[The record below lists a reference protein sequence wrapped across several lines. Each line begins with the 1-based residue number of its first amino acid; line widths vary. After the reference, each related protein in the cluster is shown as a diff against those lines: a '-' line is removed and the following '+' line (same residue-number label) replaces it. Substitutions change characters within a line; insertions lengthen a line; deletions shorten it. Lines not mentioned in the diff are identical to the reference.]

1 MPELPVV
8 MVNDFLD
15 TEIKGI
21 FTTQYV
27 EPDEMLLVHNLTGL
41 KVKIVKKNSSVVTYL
56 FSLTNGWIEI
66 QSEKVSCD
74 AVHLISMMLPK
85 EKEKEEAI
93 KREASIEEYRKY
105 CGLKYMKNLAILLGE
120 SPEKMDRVFFE
131 L

>member
-1 MPELPVV
+1 
-8 MVNDFLD
+8 
-15 TEIKGI
+15 
-21 FTTQYV
+21 
-27 EPDEMLLVHNLTGL
+27 MLLVHNLTGL

-74 AVHLISMMLPK
+74 AVHLIPMMLPK
-85 EKEKEEAI
+85 ENEKEEAI